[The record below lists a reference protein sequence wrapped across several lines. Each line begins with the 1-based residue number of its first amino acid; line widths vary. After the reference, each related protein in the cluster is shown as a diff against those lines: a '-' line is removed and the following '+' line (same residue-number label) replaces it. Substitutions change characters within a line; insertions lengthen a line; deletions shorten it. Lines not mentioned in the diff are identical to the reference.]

1 MKTKKYQSAVIY
13 VLVNRMVNASVLL
26 LVTSVFLP
34 QTVFAKQDSTENE
47 KEYNSEAPVDEVK
60 KTSNVRAIET
70 GVGGALKQESEQRTA
85 AESQF
90 KLHAHL
96 AWESRY
102 VSEGRDNLAGN
113 SITSVSSEFDL
124 GELSILP
131 WLAHSSGADY
141 SELDVNVVYGKKL
154 TESLTIYA
162 GYDRI
167 FTRQSGDN
175 DDFNEVSLGLS
186 YDWLKHV
193 KMSALTYYS
202 FEAEGSFID
211 ASVSYQHTL
220 KKNLDFSVHGKLGA
234 NAGYISDGHNGLNH
248 AHLLTS
254 VDYHPLIRLDVYA
267 YLGYNQAINRDAER
281 YAGDGLL
288 GDFIWG
294 GVGFTYRF

>member
-1 MKTKKYQSAVIY
+1 MNTKKTQSAVIF
-13 VLVNRMVNASVLL
+13 LPVNRVLNASVLL

-34 QTVFAKQDSTENE
+34 QPVIAKTDSKDNETEY
-47 KEYNSEAPVDEVK
+47 KSEASVDEVK
-60 KTSNVRAIET
+60 KTVSARPIET
-70 GVGGALKQESEQRTA
+70 GVGGSLKQESERRTV
-85 AESQF
+85 AESQS

-96 AWESRY
+96 QWESRY

-113 SITSVSSEFDL
+113 SITSVTSDFEL

-141 SELDVNVVYGKKL
+141 SELDINVVYGKKL
-154 TESLTIYA
+154 TESLSIYA

-175 DDFNEVSLGLS
+175 DDDNEVTLGLN
-186 YDWLKHV
+186 YDWLKNV
-193 KMSALTYYS
+193 KLSAVTYYS
-202 FEAEGSFID
+202 FDAEGSFME
-211 ASVSYQHTL
+211 ATVSYQHTL

-254 VDYHPLIRLDVYA
+254 ADYHPLIQMDIYA
-267 YLGYNQAINRDAER
+267 YVAYNQAINRDAVQ
-281 YAGDGLL
+281 YAGDELL
-288 GDFIWG
+288 DNFVWG
-294 GVGFTYRF
+294 GIGFTYRF